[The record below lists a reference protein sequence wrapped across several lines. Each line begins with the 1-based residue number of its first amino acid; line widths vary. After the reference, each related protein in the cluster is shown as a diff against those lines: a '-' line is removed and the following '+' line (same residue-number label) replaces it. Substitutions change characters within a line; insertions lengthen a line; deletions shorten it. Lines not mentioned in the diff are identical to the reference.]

1 MASCTPAPRR
11 CRRGTRRH
19 KLPRGQLTPW
29 CLTACVRGNLAALGR
44 LTVRGAA
51 ASASARERGRG
62 GQRSRRLHQRG
73 TPADHQHTRVLQC
86 PAAPRCTAPPLQPG
100 GAGQAHSE
108 AERLRRHQHARE
120 GEVGKGRDACTC
132 EARQQTTSTPACCN
146 VQQRHAA
153 PTTIKY
159 GKDGAATSA
168 APTAW
173 PLRDFPVQVELAK
186 HGARR
191 HMSSTRALCAV
202 ASVLGGVE
210 PRAEPRADTPPSN
223 VVVDLLLL
231 GSRGTACHF
240 PRSHASRLLAPSSQI
255 GK

>member
-86 PAAPRCTAPPLQPG
+86 PAAPRCT
-100 GAGQAHSE
+100 
-108 AERLRRHQHARE
+108 
-120 GEVGKGRDACTC
+120 
-132 EARQQTTSTPACCN
+132 
-146 VQQRHAA
+146 
-153 PTTIKY
+153 TTIKY